1 MGNMCNLWRIH
12 VDIWQ
17 NQYNIVMLKKKNKKN
32 ANNNHFKWLGIVKNN
47 TKIISLLE
55 FTLKNTFL
63 MNSYLC

>member
-1 MGNMCNLWRIH
+1 MGNTCNLWRIH